1 MYGTMPKKA
10 ATKQKKPANPPKKAR
25 PAARPKKKY

>member
-1 MYGTMPKKA
+1 MPKSMYNRK